1 MSIEMHGTTRA
12 GSLAHCSRQAW
23 CPGYI
28 LALRRRAGARV
39 LAVRVARRRGSVRA
53 GGVRAGGAG
62 PRLRRGCSQSP
73 ARQLECRQP
82 QLSAPPLPRPR
93 LAPRGRGSRRR
104 RRAGRATITTGPP
117 DPDGAAVHLHGSG
130 RCSPSGPGGALVR
143 WRLLG
148 VAVAANGS
156 NGRFPRLPR
165 TRRGG
170 WSSALGGLEKKA
182 AAASGQ
188 EEQRQ
193 RLVHGTRV
201 VLASCC
207 VCVCCACLLGVT
219 NPSSPS
225 SMDLR
230 GSGFI
235 LGRSSGEPWVGR
247 RLSKSAMP
255 G

>member
-1 MSIEMHGTTRA
+1 MHGTTRA

-73 ARQLECRQP
+73 TRQLECRQP

-104 RRAGRATITTGPP
+104 RHAGRATITTTRPP
-117 DPDGAAVHLHGSG
+117 DPDVVHLHGPDC
-130 RCSPSGPGGALVR
+130 CSSLGPGGALVQR
-143 WRLLG
+143 RLLG

-156 NGRFPRLPR
+156 SGRFPRLP
-165 TRRGG
+165 RRGG

-182 AAASGQ
+182 ATAGSQ

-193 RLVHGTRV
+193 RRVHGARWLMLRTLTRL
-201 VLASCC
+201 LAC
-207 VCVCCACLLGVT
+207 VT

-225 SMDLR
+225 S
-230 GSGFI
+230 I
-235 LGRSSGEPWVGR
+235 LTQMRIDGLDGPAWEWIYTCAARESRASQA
-247 RLSKSAMP
+247 KSATP